1 MSDKFFIALDEHPLG
16 VLQPYLAPK
25 NYIGNVVSKFPDP
38 DGSLYILLHFT
49 KDSPFTGYKEIF
61 PL

>member
-25 NYIGNVVSKFPDP
+25 KYIGNVISKLSELND
-38 DGSLYILLHFT
+38 SLYILLHFT
-49 KDSPFTGYKEIF
+49 E
-61 PL
+61 